1 MRSFMRSLLTTGCG
15 RQLMMAMGCSL
26 LCACGNSDLT
36 ESVAQSKRGTAPPPN
51 PHTLSELVTHSII
64 IDVPAGEWR
73 MVRLRPD
80 FFPFDG
86 EATVIQ
92 ASFPGP
98 GAEPWAGH
106 ARQLIRHDTQQLAL
120 NVNLYI
126 RGLLQDVPSFTG
138 LTLSLTNADTE
149 AAFIFGS
156 RGGATRFYLGA
167 LPPPPPGITVTVAD
181 PMEFLGTGETREE
194 FYARF
199 AALAQEI
206 ADRPHLPAS
215 MESGIGGFGATYV
228 RAQLSS
234 GETIEYRTGPI
245 SAEVT
250 TGSELPSGVK
260 LDQIITTHVEQTM
273 PEAGTFFYGIG
284 ALRKA
289 GVCEW
294 SVLAEMPQF
303 RRDYGSTY
311 ACIGEYGVRTYVP
324 TDDKGGGVTYGFPGA
339 LFASSPTPPGD
350 YRLEFRHTLN
360 GRDGGDVAGRGD
372 LAGRYVSSHTLV
384 FAGYINADFNK
395 LYGWNAGLT
404 EQHY

>member
-1 MRSFMRSLLTTGCG
+1 MRPLPTIVCRRLMITAMSFG
-15 RQLMMAMGCSL
+15 L
-26 LCACGNSDLT
+26 LCACGNSDLI
-36 ESVAQSKRGTAPPPN
+36 EHAAHAKRGTAPPPN
-51 PHTLSELVTHSII
+51 PYTLVELINNSIVV
-64 IDVPAGEWR
+64 DVPAGEWR

-80 FFPFDG
+80 FFPPNGQTTF
-86 EATVIQ
+86 IQ
-92 ASFPGP
+92 ASFPGS
-98 GAEPWAGH
+98 GAEPWAGQ
-106 ARQLIRHDTQQLAL
+106 AAQLIRHDTQQLAL
-120 NVNLYI
+120 NARLHI
-126 RGLLQDVPSFTG
+126 RGLPQDVPSSLG
-138 LTLSLTNADTE
+138 HTLSLSNADSE

-167 LPPPPPGITVTVAD
+167 LPPPPEGITVSGAD
-181 PMEFLGTGETREE
+181 PMEFLDIGETREE
-194 FYARF
+194 FYAR
-199 AALAQEI
+199 LAVRAREI
-206 ADRPHLPAS
+206 ADRPHLTAS
-215 MESGIGGFGATYV
+215 MESGVGGFGATYA

-234 GETIEYRTGPI
+234 GETVEYHSGPI
-245 SAEVT
+245 SAEVSP
-250 TGSELPSGVK
+250 GSELPSGVK
-260 LDQIITTHVEQTM
+260 LDQIITTRVEQTM
-273 PEAGTFFYGIG
+273 PEAGTFFYGIS
-284 ALRKA
+284 ALRQA

-324 TDDKGGGVTYGFPGA
+324 TDDEGGGVTYGFPGA

-395 LYGWNAGLT
+395 LYGWNAGLS